1 MSEDEALRLVHML
14 ALFLFAAGVGG
25 TLLPLYRSWS
35 SGDVIAQAHA
45 FQSAGRN
52 QVGVMLPG
60 LILVGVTGLVW
71 AIRSDIYDPIETG
84 WLLAVEGLY
93 LFVLFVCFPA
103 MSAGLRRARI
113 LALQALKSG
122 EVSPELEETLAD
134 HAPLVVGTVIVLMS
148 VLAAALAITKPF

>member
-1 MSEDEALRLVHML
+1 MSEDEAFRLIHTFS
-14 ALFLFAAGVGG
+14 LFLFVAGLGG
-25 TLLPLYRSWS
+25 TLLPLYRAWS
-35 SGDVIAQAHA
+35 SDNLMAQVHA

-52 QVGVMLPG
+52 QVGVLLPG

-71 AIRSDIYDPIETG
+71 AIRSDVYDPIETG

-122 EVSPELEETLAD
+122 EISPELEETLAD
-134 HAPLVVGTVIVLMS
+134 RAPIVVGTVIVL
-148 VLAAALAITKPF
+148 VIALAAALAITKPF